1 MTKTDLL
8 KLIRQHCLL
17 CNGSANEVKLCPAE
31 KCPLHP
37 LRFGRDTE
45 KRHVTPER
53 RERLAKQLAE
63 ARKNAAQRKQG

>member
-1 MTKTDLL
+1 MTKSGVL
-8 KLIRQHCLL
+8 KIIRQHCLL

-37 LRFGRDTE
+37 LRFGRDPE
-45 KRHVTPER
+45 KRKISPEQ

-63 ARKNAAQRKQG
+63 ARKNAEQRKQG

>member
-1 MTKTDLL
+1 MKKTDLL

-37 LRFGRDTE
+37 LRFGRDPE

-53 RERLAKQLAE
+53 RERLAKQLAG
-63 ARKNAAQRKQG
+63 ARKNAEQRKQG